1 MKFLGTKNYPLT
13 KLKYEYTHTHSNTH
27 SALMLIQR
35 RNKKKIFYTK
45 ITDISKLFQ

>member
-1 MKFLGTKNYPLT
+1 MKFLGTKNNPFT
-13 KLKYEYTHTHSNTH
+13 KLKYKYTHTH

-35 RNKKKIFYTK
+35 RNKRKIFYTK